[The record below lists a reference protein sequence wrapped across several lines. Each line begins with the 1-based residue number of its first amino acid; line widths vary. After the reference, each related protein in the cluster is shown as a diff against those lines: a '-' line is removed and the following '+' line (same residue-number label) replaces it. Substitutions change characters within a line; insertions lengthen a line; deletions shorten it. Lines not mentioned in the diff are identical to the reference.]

1 MYLFEKGETMKRKRM
16 MQVMATAMAVTMGLS
31 TVGGVCPAYGS
42 GKKSSETMIRT
53 FDFNK
58 GIEGWYYGAG
68 WEWDYDSGKNTT
80 IEADKG
86 ELRMNVDFSKNSS
99 SGWSQTTAVYEN
111 KEGMNLTG
119 SNEAEMDLIYEEK
132 NMTTGSFAVK
142 LYTDE
147 GLGAIGT
154 ADLTKA
160 LDMGD
165 GRKKVTISFTFEAL
179 GKESSQVK
187 KFAIQLVG
195 QNTDYKGAIWMDN
208 LKIKQKGE
216 KEVGVTSTVV
226 RKKAESQ
233 KIRADQKKIAFK
245 TKTGKTKELSYQKQM
260 HLVDGKADQATRNT
274 YAYLRSVGE
283 SEDVIYGHQNDYF
296 DKAGSS
302 SLTPSDT
309 KDVTGSY
316 AGVFGIDG
324 LSLVGDEYSAARYN
338 KTHKNKIKENKE
350 GNVKAAAKITNE
362 AIQKGSIVTLSAH
375 MPNFAQVKENPDY
388 KKGDKTYAK
397 YIFNGYTVGSTTGDP
412 ANNLM
417 PGGSCNKEYTA
428 YLDMIADYA
437 RQVDGCILFRPF
449 HENTGSW
456 FWWGAA
462 FCDEET
468 YKNIYRYTVTYLRD
482 TKGIHNLIYVYSP
495 GSEPSSMEE
504 FQERYPGDAY
514 VDMVGFDMYD
524 RTHDKEWLDS
534 YEKQAA
540 LVDAFAK
547 KHKKLFAFTE
557 TGVGNDTQPGDNQT
571 ALLKKGNPSKDW
583 YRKVMEI
590 ASRTSASYFLLWAN
604 FSKNDGYYSPYVD
617 EKKKDGKLVGHEL
630 LDDFLKFYNDPRSL
644 FASDQKQAMEALLV
658 SKDKCKGAVKTA
670 VGYLCTP
677 IANTRVTKPLT
688 IRANVS
694 GAGEKDPVTVE
705 LAAGKNKVTL
715 TLKKKG
721 DHYEGKLTKKDLTS
735 LGEGIGTVKLKVN
748 KRLQQKIEVIFNQ
761 QEPVADPTLVD
772 DFENYYGVDSRLTSV
787 WTVNKDTDCSLKLSL
802 EKRSDLDQ
810 GYSLKFAYDEKDTG
824 WAGTTIN
831 KAADW
836 SGQNALSFDMI
847 PDGKNQKTVIQI
859 TANGT
864 VYETYLNEIEKY
876 QTCGGKKIHVE
887 IPFAAFCQR
896 DASGHPKGGLV
907 GDSSQIT
914 SLGLWVNAIKG
925 SSAVEKGRVSGVL
938 CYDNIRAVT
947 TEHTEVSITE

>member
-1 MYLFEKGETMKRKRM
+1 M

-31 TVGGVCPAYGS
+31 ATGNGCPAFA
-42 GKKSSETMIRT
+42 KVQKNDERVCKS

-58 GIEGWYYGAG
+58 GIDGWYYGAG
-68 WEWDYDSGKNTT
+68 WEWDYDSGKTTT
-80 IEADKG
+80 IEAENG

-111 KEGMNLTG
+111 KDGMNLTG
-119 SNEAEMDLIYEEK
+119 SNQARVDLIYDEK
-132 NMTTGSFAVK
+132 NMTTGAIGVK

-147 GLGAIGT
+147 GLGAFGL
-154 ADLTKA
+154 ADMTQAVDL
-160 LDMGD
+160 GD
-165 GRKKVTISFTFEAL
+165 GRKKTTVSFTFDSL
-179 GKESSQVK
+179 GTESGKVK

-195 QNTDYKGAIWMDN
+195 QNTDYKGAIWLDN
-208 LKIKQKGE
+208 LTIGQKVE
-216 KEVGVTSTVV
+216 KEVTVTSTVV
-226 RKKAESQ
+226 RKKASTQ
-233 KIRADQKKIAFK
+233 KISANQKKINFQ
-245 TKTGKTKELSYQKQM
+245 TKDGKKKEISYQKQM
-260 HLVDGKADQATRNT
+260 RLVDEKADQATRNT

-302 SLTPSDT
+302 ALSSSDT

-338 KTHKNKIKENKE
+338 KTHKDKIKENGA

-362 AIQKGSIVTLSAH
+362 AIKNGSIVTLSAH
-375 MPNFAQVKENPDY
+375 MPNFAQVKKNPKY
-388 KKGDKTYAK
+388 KKGDKSYTK
-397 YIFNGYTVGSTTGDP
+397 YIFNGYTVGSTTKDP
-412 ANNLM
+412 ANNIL
-417 PGGSCNKEYTA
+417 PGGSCNKQYTA

-437 RQVDGCILFRPF
+437 KQVDGSILFRPF

-495 GSEPSSMEE
+495 GSEPASIAE
-504 FQERYPGDAY
+504 FEERYPGDAY
-514 VDMVGFDMYD
+514 VDMVGYDMYD

-534 YEKQAA
+534 YQKQAQ
-540 LVDAFAK
+540 LVDSFAK

-557 TGVGNDTQPGDNQT
+557 TGVANETQPGDHQT
-571 ALLKKGNPSKDW
+571 ALLKQGNPSKDW
-583 YRKVMEI
+583 YRKVMQI
-590 ASRTSASYFLLWAN
+590 ASKTSASYFLLWAN

-617 EKKKDGKLVGHEL
+617 EVKKDNRLVGHEF
-630 LDDFLKFYNDPRSL
+630 LDDFLNFYNDPRSL
-644 FASDQKQAMEALLV
+644 FASDQRQAIAALSV
-658 SKDKCKGAVKTA
+658 SKDKAKRAVSGA

-677 IANTRVTKPLT
+677 IANTRVTKPVT

-694 GAGEKDPVTVE
+694 GAAGKDLVVVE
-705 LAAGKNKVTL
+705 LSKDKKKVTL
-715 TLKKKG
+715 SLKKKG
-721 DHYEGKLTKKDLTS
+721 DHYEANLTKKDLLS
-735 LGEGIGTVKLKVN
+735 LGEGIGKVTLKIN
-748 KRLQQKIEVIFNQ
+748 KKKQQELEVIFNQ
-761 QEPVADPTLVD
+761 EKPVEDPTLVD
-772 DFENYYGVDSRLTSV
+772 DFEQYYGADSRLTSV

-802 EKRSDLDQ
+802 QKKEEDGQ
-810 GYSLKFAYDEKDTG
+810 GYYLNFAYDEKDTG

-831 KAADW
+831 KESDW
-836 SGQNALSFDMI
+836 SGQNALGFDMI

-859 TANGT
+859 TANGN
-864 VYETYLNEIEKY
+864 VYEAYLNDYEAYRSK
-876 QTCGGKKIHVE
+876 GGKKIHVV
-887 IPFAAFCQR
+887 IPFAEFCKR
-896 DASGHPKGGLV
+896 DESGHPKGGLV
-907 GDSSQIT
+907 EDSRQVT

-925 SSAVEKGRVSGVL
+925 SDAVENERVRGVL

-947 TEHTEVSITE
+947 TQETEVSITE